1 MIGRSSS
8 QYIGPGAT
16 TVPCSM
22 LAAAGEGDPYSGGC
36 GGGEAVPGVSPM
48 TISPLSSLSS
58 VIPARD
64 GGPDV
69 SVQPSDQSSTTSV
82 SQTSSEPEDDT
93 TSRSGMESGNC
104 EHGHAGDR
112 SRRIGSSS
120 QVSQSERESSS
131 SSDAVL
137 QYGQWMVRPRPKLGV
152 PTSKNSC
159 ATDEELDL
167 SVGPTSDVQASDEC
181 PGRGRSDLL

>member
-1 MIGRSSS
+1 
-8 QYIGPGAT
+8 
-16 TVPCSM
+16 
-22 LAAAGEGDPYSGGC
+22 
-36 GGGEAVPGVSPM
+36 
-48 TISPLSSLSS
+48 
-58 VIPARD
+58 
-64 GGPDV
+64 
-69 SVQPSDQSSTTSV
+69 
-82 SQTSSEPEDDT
+82 
-93 TSRSGMESGNC
+93 MESGNC

-120 QVSQSERESSS
+120 
-131 SSDAVL
+131 

-181 PGRGRSDLL
+181 PGRGVRKYITCSPKVNTTEVNSIPLLSGLSQISESLKVGLYTGIGDQSAQDVDI